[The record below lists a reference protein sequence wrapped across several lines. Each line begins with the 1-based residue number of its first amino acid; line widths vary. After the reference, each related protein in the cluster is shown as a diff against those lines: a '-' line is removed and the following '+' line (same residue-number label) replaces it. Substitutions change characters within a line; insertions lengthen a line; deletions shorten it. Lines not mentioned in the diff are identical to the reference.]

1 MVHTKGKVKN
11 HAAEEPVSVCKENF
25 LEDTSKV
32 KRGRR
37 GRGRKGGSE
46 DKKRERVV
54 WCMMETAF

>member
-32 KRGRR
+32 KRGEAGEGEERR
-37 GRGRKGGSE
+37 K
-46 DKKRERVV
+46 
-54 WCMMETAF
+54 